1 MNTNI
6 KSLSKENITSLIIFV
21 SLISIATV
29 APLFHNQPITGPIV
43 NATLFAAAALLGTE
57 LAIMVGLIP
66 SLIALSV
73 GLLPAVLAPMVP
85 FIMVGNALM
94 IWSFSLL
101 KKKNYWTGM
110 IVSSLLKFIFLWGT
124 STIVINLLLKKEIAS
139 TVATMM
145 SWPQLWTAVVGG
157 MIAFLVLKGMKK
169 V

>member
-1 MNTNI
+1 MNTKILTLN
-6 KSLSKENITSLIIFV
+6 KERVTSLVVFIT
-21 SLISIATV
+21 LISVASI

-43 NATLFAAAALLGTE
+43 NATLFIAVALLGTE
-57 LAIMVGLIP
+57 TAIMVGLIP

-85 FIMVGNALM
+85 FIMMGNALM
-94 IWSFSLL
+94 IWSFSVLN
-101 KKKNYWTGM
+101 KKNFWAGIITA
-110 IVSSLLKFIFLWGT
+110 SLLKFLFLWGP
-124 STIVINLLLKKEIAS
+124 STIAVNLLLKKEVAS

-157 MIAFLVLKGMKK
+157 LIAFVVLKGMKK